1 MFPLGRVG
9 TTGLTDAQRK
19 ELTDK
24 VLGEDNEHVVP
35 LSKAL
40 GQSEDTMGLENVVFV
55 EPTTVV
61 EVVYEKLNESR
72 EPSFAMYRQQRMG
85 KGRSA
90 KSNFTF
96 ADIMYARR
104 MQLPAS

>member
-1 MFPLGRVG
+1 MYVSLGRVG

-24 VLGEDNEHVVP
+24 VLGEENEHVVP

-61 EVVYEKLNESR
+61 EVVYEKLNVA
-72 EPSFAMYRQQRMG
+72 EPSFAMYR
-85 KGRSA
+85 
-90 KSNFTF
+90 
-96 ADIMYARR
+96 
-104 MQLPAS
+104 PAHVR